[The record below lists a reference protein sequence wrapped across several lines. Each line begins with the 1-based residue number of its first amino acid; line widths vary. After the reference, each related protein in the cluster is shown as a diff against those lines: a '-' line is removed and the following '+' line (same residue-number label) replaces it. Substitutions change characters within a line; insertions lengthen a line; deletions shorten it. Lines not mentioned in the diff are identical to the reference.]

1 MAKIHIEN
9 GKISS
14 SGDYGLYHGTSQIA
28 SIESSGLRVV
38 GDILAENFV
47 VSSSVTHFTQ
57 SFSSGS
63 TIFGDDSGDTHKFTG
78 SLQIS
83 GGLNLRGTDGGT
95 ATIDGAGSQVTLNLR
110 PDSSNNNYIVV
121 QNNEFSFRPGGN
133 TVMNIESTGEVGI
146 NTTDP

>member
-83 GGLNLRGTDGGT
+83 GGLNLRGKLYLV
-95 ATIDGAGSQVTLNLR
+95 AKYLEKSHVLTLL
-110 PDSSNNNYIVV
+110 Y
-121 QNNEFSFRPGGN
+121 
-133 TVMNIESTGEVGI
+133 TGLVK
-146 NTTDP
+146 